1 LGVVSGLAA
10 TVDFEVGTTRFEAWG
25 IVTTGS
31 KSTVCSVD
39 AGAWDSVLATGVA
52 GSDSAAAEGMVG
64 GGAPQVGP
72 SVAIGT
78 GATGVWGAAIGCD
91 SANGSAAPRPFS
103 LTVTLLLGGCG
114 VLSCGV
120 VWNKSDD

>member
-1 LGVVSGLAA
+1 
-10 TVDFEVGTTRFEAWG
+10 VDFEVGITRFEAWG

-39 AGAWDSVLATGVA
+39 AGAWDSVLATGVEDCFAVGVA